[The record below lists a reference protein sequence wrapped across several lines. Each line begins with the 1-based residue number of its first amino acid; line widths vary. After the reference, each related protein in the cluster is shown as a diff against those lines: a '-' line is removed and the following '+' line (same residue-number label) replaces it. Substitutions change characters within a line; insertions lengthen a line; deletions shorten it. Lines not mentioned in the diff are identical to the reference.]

1 MEIRK
6 TTIDGGKGFDFGK
19 TAEVY
24 AKYRDIYPS
33 CLFEKLAEMDIG
45 TRGQRILDL
54 GTGTGVLPRGM
65 YPYGGLWTA
74 TDISEKQ
81 IEQAKRLSA
90 GLNIRYLVRATEE
103 LDFPEA
109 SFDVITAAQC
119 FWYFD
124 PGTVVPKIRR
134 FLRPGGRFLKIY
146 MSYVKEEPITQDS
159 NGIVRR
165 INGNWNGG
173 NPAIQDLTTH
183 YFEDPQTEVL
193 VVDLPFT
200 RETWHGRMLS
210 SRGVLAA
217 MNEEEVRQFDVEHR
231 QMLEERYPEHFTVRH
246 KIFLTWYRMNDR

>member
-6 TTIDGGKGFDFGK
+6 TTIDSGKGFDFGK

-45 TRGQRILDL
+45 TREQRILDL

>member
-65 YPYGGLWTA
+65 YPYGGLWTG

-124 PGTVVPKIRR
+124 PGAVVPKIRR
-134 FLRPGGRFLKIY
+134 FLRPGGRFLKLY

-159 NGIVRR
+159 NGIVMR
-165 INGNWNGG
+165 INGNWSGG

>member
-6 TTIDGGKGFDFGK
+6 TTIDGGQGFDFGR

-24 AKYRDIYPS
+24 AKYRDIYPP
-33 CLFEKLAEMDIG
+33 CLFEKLADMDIG
-45 TRGQRILDL
+45 TSGQRILDL

-65 YPYGGLWTA
+65 YPYGGLWTG

-90 GLNIRYLVRATEE
+90 GMNIRYLALSAEN
-103 LDFPEA
+103 LDFAED
-109 SFDVITAAQC
+109 SFDIITAAQC

-124 PGTVVPKIRR
+124 PDVVVPKIRR
-134 FLRPGGRFLKIY
+134 FLRPGGRFLKLY

-159 NGIVRR
+159 NGLVRR
-165 INGNWNGG
+165 INGNWSGG
-173 NPAIQDLTTH
+173 NPAIRDLTTH
-183 YFEDPQTEVL
+183 YFDDPQTEVL
-193 VVDLPFT
+193 EVDLPFT

-217 MNEEEVRQFDVEHR
+217 MNEEGVRQFDAEHR
-231 QMLEERYPEHFTVRH
+231 KMLEEKYPERFTVRH
-246 KIFLTWYRMNDR
+246 KIFLTWYRIERG

>member
-183 YFEDPQTEVL
+183 YFEDPQTDVL